1 MIRLARMR
9 PALLGLV
16 AIVAACALNPPPQLD
31 LNSASATQL
40 QQLRG
45 IGQDDAKRIV
55 AGRPYASKD
64 DLLRRHVISTEQYDS
79 VAGNLYVG
87 PPGMPDYL
95 RSVPPAAEGP

>member
-1 MIRLARMR
+1 MRSALRAVGLA
-9 PALLGLV
+9 ALV
-16 AIVAACALNPPPQLD
+16 AGCALAPPQLD
-31 LNSASATQL
+31 LNGASATQL
-40 QQLRG
+40 RQLPG
-45 IGQDDAKRIV
+45 IGQDDAERIV

-64 DLLRRHVISTEQYDS
+64 DLLRRHVVSPEQYHS